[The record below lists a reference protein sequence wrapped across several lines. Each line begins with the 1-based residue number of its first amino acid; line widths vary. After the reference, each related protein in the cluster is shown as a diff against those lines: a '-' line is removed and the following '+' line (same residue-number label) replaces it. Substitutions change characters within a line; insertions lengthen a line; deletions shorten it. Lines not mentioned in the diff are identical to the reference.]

1 MFDDLTIFLIYDLLF
16 TFLKNW
22 MQVIFEPLNNN
33 KIKIKFSYF
42 FPTKI
47 LKTITFIPGDKVKKL
62 IPAR

>member
-1 MFDDLTIFLIYDLLF
+1 
-16 TFLKNW
+16 

-42 FPTKI
+42 FPPKI